1 LTRER
6 AKELLSKAV
15 ESFRKYNHTIP
26 KEVFIH
32 GKIYFDNEEWGG
44 FEEAVDGEIK
54 LIGIR
59 IRHEKYFK
67 LFRAETYPV
76 LRGIGYIRNARS
88 AYLWTKGFIPRI
100 QSVLGLETPN
110 PLDIR
115 IIRGD
120 ANILDVCQ
128 DIMALTKL
136 NYNTCIFCDGNPV
149 TLKFADA
156 IGEIL
161 TAGPN
166 EGLEILPFMYYI

>member
-1 LTRER
+1 
-6 AKELLSKAV
+6 
-15 ESFRKYNHTIP
+15 
-26 KEVFIH
+26 
-32 GKIYFDNEEWGG
+32 
-44 FEEAVDGEIK
+44 
-54 LIGIR
+54 
-59 IRHEKYFK
+59 